1 MIQYEI
7 FTKRKN
13 MKKELV
19 IELQEIIGKE
29 YGKKLTFDESADLGE
44 KLLDIFKIINN
55 DYEKQQIHTQ

>member
-1 MIQYEI
+1 
-7 FTKRKN
+7 